1 MNTQVI
7 IGHFSFQACQRTFAV
22 IKDQMY

>member
-7 IGHFSFQACQRTFAV
+7 IGHFSFQACPSSFAAM
-22 IKDQMY
+22 KDQMY

>member
-7 IGHFSFQACQRTFAV
+7 IGHFSFQASERTFAV
-22 IKDQMY
+22 IKDQRY